1 MVSVLKRSNAAARR
15 HLLEVVDG
23 MPWCLNSGVSQHIL
37 SLNHLHKL
45 IDGLNGNNN
54 KTTCSLF
61 EYVYVCQGIK
71 HTIYN

>member
-23 MPWCLNSGVSQHIL
+23 MPWCLNSAMSKHIL

-54 KTTCSLF
+54 KTTCTLF
-61 EYVYVCQGIK
+61 EYSINTLRNQ
-71 HTIYN
+71 HTICN